1 MLSQMGK
8 TGQESGGDSCGTNS
22 ALTTSASKLLGGQ
35 AAGVCV
41 CVCSVA
47 GRPNRQ
53 KNLSRDVLMATE
65 GAGRPTPRNLILPGP

>member
-1 MLSQMGK
+1 MLSRMGK

-22 ALTTSASKLLGGQ
+22 ALTTSASKTLGGQ
-35 AAGVCV
+35 AAGV

-53 KNLSRDVLMATE
+53 KNLSRDFLMATE
-65 GAGRPTPRNLILPGP
+65 GAGRPTPRNLLLPGP